1 MAEETKNMPTVDGQY
16 QRLIEARNFH
26 YENLNRWLITFY
38 AIIGALFLA
47 FYTLYSKEAKTEV
60 EIIVAIV
67 GYIVSIAALLS
78 IKGYFYWEYNWIEK
92 LYRFEKN
99 VLGLK
104 GDEQVYSS
112 IINKEKHDI
121 PYCPVKSANVS
132 TTKVA
137 LFVTFGVAVAWGF
150 IIGMLGFD
158 MEYKTINI
166 LMAIGISILLSYIL
180 MIAGARALHSELDDL
195 DELPGSKDLH
205 KTYYAKAV
213 CITIAVLVVIA
224 TFFVTMG
231 YLEGKGDSN
240 SEEISTIISDTI
252 TAKNQVQEPIEL
264 VITIK
269 QQSETQS
276 HQDVWFG
283 IIGSLLGAIIGAFL
297 GWWLTTLSDKCKERK
312 RKEQYVKEIQLI
324 TGAVLQYTELCN
336 KAIQEYCDDVLKE
349 PYKMHQLNQ
358 GILTSIQRLSRMDA
372 TLVYDAFEYK
382 NKKEDFNT
390 FLNRVDQLQALYES
404 IYYNYETHGAQ
415 LAATNNE
422 FKDVTAFIV
431 RECAGNMNPII
442 QQIITNYQNLF
453 STSHMHIDNNQVY
466 TTLIE
471 PLKIFFASNKNIP
484 LPNIY
489 GSVER
494 ADYLYRLICGNQTN
508 DANTYKGTLNNII
521 HTIRKIEEIK
531 L

>member
-1 MAEETKNMPTVDGQY
+1 MPTVNDQY
-16 QRLIEARNFH
+16 QRLINARNFH
-26 YENLNRWLITFY
+26 YENLNKWLITFY

-47 FYTLYSKEAKTEV
+47 FYTLYSKDAKMEV
-60 EIIVAIV
+60 EMVVAIV

-92 LYRFEKN
+92 LYRFEKI
-99 VLGLK
+99 VMSLK
-104 GDEQVYSS
+104 GDEQIYSS

-121 PYCPVKSANVS
+121 PCCPIDSANVS

-150 IIGMLGFD
+150 IIGMLCFKMNFSVG
-158 MEYKTINI
+158 TILISLGVAI
-166 LMAIGISILLSYIL
+166 LTTFSLMFIG
-180 MIAGARALHSELDDL
+180 AWRFNSELGGL
-195 DELPGSKDLH
+195 DELPDNADTH
-205 KTYYAKAV
+205 KSSYSKAV
-213 CITIAVLVVIA
+213 CITIVVLVAIA

-231 YLEGKGDSN
+231 YAEGKKDS
-240 SEEISTIISDTI
+240 STDSASVVSSDSIAT
-252 TAKNQVQEPIEL
+252 TVKVQEPIEL
-264 VITIK
+264 EISVK
-269 QQSETQS
+269 QQSEAQS
-276 HQDVWFG
+276 HRDAWFG
-283 IIGSLLGAIIGAFL
+283 FLGAIGGAFL
-297 GWWLTTLSDKCKERK
+297 GWWLTTLSDKCKENK

-324 TGAVLQYTELCN
+324 TGAVLQYTEFCN

-453 STSHMHIDNNQVY
+453 SASHMHIDNKQVY

-489 GSVER
+489 GSIER
-494 ADYLYRLICGNQTN
+494 ADYLYRSICGNQTN